1 MFHSIR
7 QRKKKCKPVAVQGGG
22 TEKRKEKEWESVCH
36 MNVEYDRLV
45 EQLGGMVV
53 NPGKEWKREAATEK
67 TSGKLKL
74 RNWISYLK
82 HQIT

>member
-1 MFHSIR
+1 
-7 QRKKKCKPVAVQGGG
+7 
-22 TEKRKEKEWESVCH
+22 